1 MVRASMEGVAM
12 ALRQALDILL
22 KQVNVQNEM
31 LICGGGSKSVLW
43 RQIFADIY
51 HMPVLKTNIDQD
63 AASLGA
69 AALAANAVGLWQG
82 YNKILTIHKQEE
94 LSLPDETRST
104 YYEKLLHIYSLWTD
118 TLAKLGDKMKEI

>member
-1 MVRASMEGVAM
+1 MGLTLGNTREDMVRASMEGVAM

-31 LICGGGSKSVLW
+31 LICGGGSKRVLW

-82 YNKILTIHKQEE
+82 YNKIPHNPQTRRTIP
-94 LSLPDETRST
+94 SR
-104 YYEKLLHIYSLWTD
+104 
-118 TLAKLGDKMKEI
+118 